1 MLWVLQRWLGQSKV
15 SRRIVFG
22 QRRLKHR
29 IPGDRQGGPADWRP
43 KKVQHAGGEEDK
55 DPGVY
60 DGVDG
65 DEDEG
70 DQICSVRLAACYDG
84 VEVHPDLRDG

>member
-1 MLWVLQRWLGQSKV
+1 M
-15 SRRIVFG
+15 
-22 QRRLKHR
+22 
-29 IPGDRQGGPADWRP
+29 
-43 KKVQHAGGEEDK
+43 QHAGGEEDK

-70 DQICSVRLAACYDG
+70 DQIRSVRLAFSDG
-84 VEVHPDLRDG
+84 VEVHPDLRDGYWGKRRRRDRLSGGKKRERERFVN

>member
-1 MLWVLQRWLGQSKV
+1 MLWVLQRRLGQAKGG
-15 SRRIVFG
+15 RRIVFG

-29 IPGDRQGGPADWRP
+29 IPGDGQGAPADRRP

-70 DQICSVRLAACYDG
+70 DQIHFVRLVFSDG